1 MRTRRTA
8 PIDWAQIRQR
18 LARVDEAL
26 ARDHQPSADQR
37 RSILE
42 ARARAVAQSPP
53 AAIAAG
59 EGLDVV
65 EFELAQVHYAVD
77 AAFVREVQA
86 LKGLTDL
93 PCTPPFVS
101 GIINVH
107 GRIIAVI
114 DLKSLLELP
123 ESGTS
128 DLNKVIILQRG
139 EVEFGIL
146 AERII
151 GAQRVPLSQLQASQA
166 GPPVIGAR
174 LSRCLRGVAPG
185 RLLVLDAQRLMSEP
199 ALLVDE
205 EVSP

>member
-1 MRTRRTA
+1 MRSRHTV
-8 PIDWAQIRQR
+8 PIDWARIRQR

-26 ARDHQPSADQR
+26 AREHQPSAERR

-42 ARARAVAQSPP
+42 ARARAFAQPP
-53 AAIAAG
+53 AAIASS
-59 EGLDVV
+59 EGLEVV

-128 DLNKVIILQRG
+128 DLNKVIILQQG

-146 AERII
+146 ADRIM
-151 GAQRVPLSQLQASQA
+151 GAHRVPFSQLQAA
-166 GPPVIGAR
+166 PAVIGAR
-174 LSRCLRGVAPG
+174 LSRCLRGVTTD
-185 RLLVLDAQRLMSEP
+185 RVFVLDARRLMSEP

-205 EVSP
+205 EVLP